1 MRFLSINTLK
11 HELRTDSLT
20 ERDAFIYFFAALV
33 VNTLLM
39 NISFAFS
46 GEAEFSPLDIASAL
60 TPTFITT
67 FATWFLYIVNGGKN
81 GSHFFLRYFSILWV
95 VGVRFFIFSLILFL
109 VWFGYFAFSVENY
122 EHEWE
127 TFALFNI
134 GYAFFYWRVW
144 VHMRDV
150 RSSSQP

>member
-20 ERDAFIYFFAALV
+20 DRDAFFYFFAALV

-39 NISFAFS
+39 NFSFVFS

-60 TPTFITT
+60 TPTLIIA
-67 FATWFLYIVNGGKN
+67 FATWFLYLVNGGKD

-95 VGVRFFIFSLILFL
+95 VGVRFLLFSSLLFV
-109 VWFGYFAFSVENY
+109 VWLRYFVLPVDNY
-122 EHEWE
+122 EYEWE
-127 TFALFNI
+127 TFAILNI
-134 GYAFFYWRVW
+134 GYLFFYWRVW
-144 VHMRDV
+144 IHMRDV
-150 RSSSQP
+150 SSSG